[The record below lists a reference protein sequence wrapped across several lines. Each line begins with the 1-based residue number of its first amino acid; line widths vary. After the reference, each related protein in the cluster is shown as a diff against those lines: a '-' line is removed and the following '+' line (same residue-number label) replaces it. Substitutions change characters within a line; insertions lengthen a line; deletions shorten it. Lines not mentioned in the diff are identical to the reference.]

1 MVRPVVKEELLQKL
15 DSIGMEDLR
24 PEFVEQIISLRKKV
38 MQGMKI
44 KQVNGQPMDGATWIQ
59 LVEQYINAINDGT
72 VPSIESSWTYICR
85 NKAQDQF
92 ESLKNEFENSLL

>member
-1 MVRPVVKEELLQKL
+1 
-15 DSIGMEDLR
+15 
-24 PEFVEQIISLRKKV
+24 
-38 MQGMKI
+38 
-44 KQVNGQPMDGATWIQ
+44 MDGATWIQ